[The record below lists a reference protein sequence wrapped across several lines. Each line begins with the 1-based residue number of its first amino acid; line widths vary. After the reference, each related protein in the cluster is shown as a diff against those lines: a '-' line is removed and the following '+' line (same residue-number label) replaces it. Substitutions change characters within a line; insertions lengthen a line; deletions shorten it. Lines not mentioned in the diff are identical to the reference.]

1 VQANRYKLAVMDT
14 CGVESSLSA
23 LHKTIHLTSNVG
35 LNGTV
40 NLIWSH
46 YEGFYF
52 GSYNI
57 YRGDSPGNLT
67 LLSTI
72 ASTLNSYTDLTPPDG
87 VYYYVIEVEGIS
99 CDPSRD
105 VIVSRSNV
113 VYIAP
118 NSIADVNASI
128 LSVYPIPA
136 SDELHLAVSS
146 DALGNDVVLT
156 STTGAIVVQQK
167 ITSEKMSLSLEACAA
182 GFYILQ
188 VRDGNSVVA
197 TRRVVVE

>member
-1 VQANRYKLAVMDT
+1 
-14 CGVESSLSA
+14 
-23 LHKTIHLTSNVG
+23 
-35 LNGTV
+35 
-40 NLIWSH
+40 LIWSH

-72 ASTLNSYTDLTPPDG
+72 ASNLNSYTDLTPPDG

-118 NSIADVNASI
+118 NSIAQVNESI

-136 SDELHLAVSS
+136 SDELHLALSS
-146 DALGNDVVLT
+146 DALGHNVVLT

-167 ITSEKMSLSLEACAA
+167 ITSEKMSLSLDACAA

-188 VRDGNSVVA
+188 VRDGNGVVA